1 MQKIGSMNRRTQRR
15 VAIVALL
22 LVSLI
27 LVMTVLWNGRSRAE
41 NAIDGGAVRGGQL
54 LVDPGDRWRIGFNV
68 ASYRGL
74 ITDYDV
80 SDLRAGWY
88 CDYTFQASP
97 ARPFGMEYVQMV
109 RTGGH
114 PFTPSAGWWASL
126 QNAVVA
132 NPGSLW
138 LIGNEPDCIDQD
150 NTLPTEYAQRFH
162 DIRQFIKD
170 RDSTAR
176 IANGGIVQ
184 PTPLRLQW
192 LDMVLQAYQS
202 TYGVA
207 MTEHVDVWNMHNQI
221 LHEERGGYGCGI
233 PPGILDNHGADYTVQ
248 DSDNLEIFMDH
259 VRTFRQWMKDHGQQD
274 KPLIISEYGVLMPLE
289 YGFTADRVNDFMTS
303 SFTYLLYATD
313 PGLGDPSD
321 GNRMVQQ
328 WCWFSL
334 NECPWNADPTHPGWG
349 FNGALFDWESEYP
362 GEMTSHGEHW
372 VELMQMIPFPSPTPS
387 TTPAPAVFRRE
398 VEDGTLYEPLVAE
411 YDETSSRCYYVRT
424 PPGEG
429 GGSVA
434 VSLYARESGSY
445 VVWARVLAPDG
456 AHNRFNV
463 RVDDTP
469 VFAWDLPAGQGWVW
483 DRISE
488 AGGAD
493 PVVFNVSKGWH
504 YFRFATA
511 ENEACIDVLEFMT
524 TSTTPDKY
532 TQPCATPTPPGI
544 EVPLTEGANLVSFP
558 VIPPDT
564 SVSEVLASVWD
575 SMSKVYSYEASD
587 PMNPWRVYDKNLP
600 PGANTLTDL
609 DNTIGFWLYVD
620 TAGVLVVNGER
631 PGATELQL
639 FEGANLISY
648 PCMDARDVTYV
659 LAPISGKYTKVYCY
673 DSSDPLNPWRVYD
686 TSLPP
691 GANTL
696 TEFEPGRGYWLYVTE
711 NCTLTI
717 MQ

>member
-1 MQKIGSMNRRTQRR
+1 VQKMGSMNRRTQRR
-15 VAIVALL
+15 VAIIALL
-22 LVSLI
+22 LTSLI
-27 LVMTVLWNGRSRAE
+27 LVMTVPWNRGTRAE

-74 ITDYDV
+74 ITDYDL

-88 CDYTFQASP
+88 CDYAFQASP

-109 RTGGH
+109 RTKV
-114 PFTPSAGWWASL
+114 PPNAGLWASL
-126 QNAVVA
+126 GNAVVA

-150 NTLPTEYAQRFH
+150 SLLPSQYAERFH
-162 DIRQFIKD
+162 DIREFIKTLD
-170 RDSTAR
+170 PTAR

-192 LDMVLQAYQS
+192 LDLVLQEYET
-202 TYGVA
+202 TYGIA
-207 MTEHVDVWNMHNQI
+207 MTEHVDVWNIHTQI

-233 PPGILDNHGADYTVQ
+233 PPGIPDDFGADYKVQ
-248 DSDNLEIFMDH
+248 DSDNLDIFIDLIR
-259 VRTFRQWMKDHGQQD
+259 VFRQWMKDHGQQN

-289 YGFTADRVNDFMTS
+289 YGFTADRVNDFMTN
-303 SFTYLLYATD
+303 SFTYLLHATD

-362 GEMTSHGEHW
+362 GEITSHGEHW
-372 VELMQMIPFPSPTPS
+372 VELMQMQPFPTPTPS

-398 VEDGTLYEPLVAE
+398 VEDGTLYAPLVAE
-411 YDETSSRCYYVRT
+411 HDETSSRCYYVRT

-434 VSLYARESGSY
+434 VSLYARESGNY

-463 RVDDTP
+463 RVDDMP

-483 DRISE
+483 DRVSE
-488 AGGAD
+488 AGGVD
-493 PVVFNVSKGWH
+493 PVVFNLTEGWH

-544 EVPLTEGANLVSFP
+544 EVPLAEGANLVSFP

-575 SMSKVYSYEASD
+575 NVSKVYAYNASGSGS
-587 PMNPWRVYDKNLP
+587 PWQWYVK
-600 PGANTLTDL
+600 GAGGNTLSDL
-609 DNTIGFWLYVD
+609 DNTFGFWLYLDAADQLCVIGQHPS
-620 TAGVLVVNGER
+620 TTV
-631 PGATELQL
+631 LQL
-639 FEGANLISY
+639 YEGANLIAY
-648 PCMDARDVTYV
+648 PCMETRELTSV
-659 LAPISGKYTKVYCY
+659 LAPIDGRWIKVYGY
-673 DSSDPLNPWRVYD
+673 EAQSSGSPWTWHVK
-686 TSLPP
+686 
-691 GANTL
+691 GAGGNTL
-696 TEFEPGRGYWLYVTE
+696 YEFEPGKGYWLYVTE
-711 NCTLTI
+711 NCTLSITN
-717 MQ
+717 